1 MITLACHFVPSYYR
15 ENTGFLFMVRAIAL
29 IRACT
34 LQAFVSYLDQIGTP
48 TEKLLRRSPL
58 PVLALEDPY
67 AFLPRYQVFTFLDEV
82 ARREGIEN
90 LGWLV
95 GEQTEIEGLQ
105 AFGRLICQT
114 TTLYE
119 AITVTIKMIRLF
131 NSEECFWLGTKDN
144 QAWLGQQFTQLDGDS
159 HHASHFSLTLMLKLI
174 RRVAG
179 KNWHPQIIYSQTPY
193 LGKINDLSLSEVQIN
208 TSQGISAIV
217 FPRSFL
223 SLPLHPVTNTDNDR
237 DYALLFGSAP
247 PLSFADSLQQAI
259 AFFLKERYPSIE
271 LAANL
276 SNLSVRTLQR
286 RLAEEQL
293 TYSQLVTHLRY
304 QKAIQLLGDRQMKI
318 IDIAVELGYQDAA
331 HFTRAFK
338 QWTGE
343 TPHHFR
349 QQMLAKFN
357 AL

>member
-1 MITLACHFVPSYYR
+1 
-15 ENTGFLFMVRAIAL
+15 MVRAIPL

-34 LQAFVSYLDQIGTP
+34 LQAFLSYLDQIGTP

-58 PVLALEDPY
+58 PLFALEDPY
-67 AFLPRYQVFTFLDEV
+67 AFLPRHQVFTFLDEV
-82 ARREGIEN
+82 ARRERIEN

-95 GEQTEIEGLQ
+95 GAQTDLLALQ
-105 AFGRLICQT
+105 ALGCLVSQA

-119 AITVTIKMIRLF
+119 AIAVAIRVMLIF
-131 NSEECFWLGTKDN
+131 NSGECFWLGERGD
-144 QAWLGQQFTQLDGDS
+144 QAWFGQQFTQLDGDS

-174 RRVAG
+174 RQVAG
-179 KNWHPQIIYSQTPY
+179 KNWHPQTIYSQTPY
-193 LGKINDLSLSEVQIN
+193 LGNISDLSLSEAQIN

-217 FPRSFL
+217 FPRRFL
-223 SLPLHPVTNTDNDR
+223 SLPLHPLPNNNMDH
-237 DYALLFGSAP
+237 DYNILLSSVP

-259 AFFLKERYPSIE
+259 APFFKERYPSIQ

-276 SNLSVRTLQR
+276 SQMSVRTLQR
-286 RLAEEQL
+286 RLTEDQV
-293 TYSQLVTHLRY
+293 TYSQLVTRLRY
-304 QKAIQLLGDRQMKI
+304 QKALQLLGDRQIKI

-357 AL
+357 SL